1 MTTTI
6 DRIANTISTII
17 IMACLLSVITYCFA
31 GVAATSDIQKACAKQ
46 TTMARETCIHE
57 ATK

>member
-1 MTTTI
+1 MTKI

-31 GVAATSDIQKACAKQ
+31 GVAATGDIQAACTKQ
-46 TTMARETCIHE
+46 TTMTKATCIHE
-57 ATK
+57 ATR

>member
-1 MTTTI
+1 MI

-17 IMACLLSVITYCFA
+17 IMACLLSVIVWCFA

-46 TTMARETCIHE
+46 ITMTKATCIHE
-57 ATK
+57 ATR